1 MLSNEE
7 CSRLVNDGAIASP
20 DSDIA
25 GIGVILAF
33 LISAYMTFAAVLIAY
48 LTGMVESELLSVV
61 DKRLFRIRS
70 RIQHHPRI
78 QTALRKFVL
87 SLSDQQIVT
96 GIAIMAAGL
105 RGLAKDTITTYH
117 YQLVLYLA
125 WLSSSVHLSAISLL
139 TPYLSQYHGLR
150 TWRLIGMLALLVM
163 LLVGLVPTIS
173 DNWGTVNLNNL
184 YDSSR
189 KDIQP
194 TGWGVPAAC
203 FWGRTYGGGVN
214 NDAPLGYAILVISYI
229 WKVGEL
235 FVSPQQL
242 YQIVVR
248 FPARTFM
255 EKPLS
260 AIARRYAKKRQRRY
274 LIIFRLLLMI
284 CLPLLAVLETLISFS
299 AALWLSILGLVF
311 GTLQIVIPRNQN
323 LASTAAQ
330 EDSWGFGQLVP
341 LILLIQP
348 LGALTE
354 DIGVRHNHHHEQHLE
369 MEMQASRVSESNEPM
384 LLTAKTSS
392 HHHHRASTPLISIL
406 GESNYQNQTTTPR
419 GPSSEFLDI
428 VGRSRLFV
436 LLCASLQAAILVG
449 AVMTFWVDARTI
461 GYFRGGNWQLVIV
474 AVLMYTFLSWVLIGV
489 LGPHSRLGRKV
500 RG

>member
-1 MLSNEE
+1 MLSNEV
-7 CSRLVNDGAIASP
+7 CSRLVNDGAIAPP

-25 GIGVILAF
+25 GIGVVLAF

-48 LTGMVESELLSVV
+48 MTGMVESELLSVV
-61 DKRLFRIRS
+61 DQRLFRIRS

-78 QTALRKFVL
+78 QNALRKFVL

-105 RGLAKDTITTYH
+105 RGLAKNTITTYH

-125 WLSSSVHLSAISLL
+125 WLSSSVHLSAVSLL
-139 TPYLSQYHGLR
+139 TPYLSQYQGLR

-173 DNWGTVNLNNL
+173 DNWGTINLNNL
-184 YDSSR
+184 DGVSR

-203 FWGRTYGGGVN
+203 FWGRTYGDGVN

-235 FVSPQQL
+235 FVSPQKL
-242 YQIVVR
+242 YHIVVR
-248 FPARTFM
+248 VPARVIM

-260 AIARRYAKKRQRRY
+260 AVARRYARKRQRRY
-274 LIIFRLLLMI
+274 LIAFRLLLVI

-299 AALWLSILGLVF
+299 ASLWLSVLGLVF

-354 DIGVRHNHHHEQHLE
+354 DIGVRHHHHHGQQIE
-369 MEMQASRVSESNEPM
+369 METRGCRISESNQPM
-384 LLTAKTSS
+384 LPSAKPST
-392 HHHHRASTPLISIL
+392 HHHPQASTLLISIM
-406 GESNYQNQTTTPR
+406 GESNYQTNNSR
-419 GPSSEFLDI
+419 ESSEFLTI

-449 AVMTFWVDARTI
+449 ATLIFYVDAITI
-461 GYFRGGNWQLVIV
+461 GYFRGGNWLLVIV
-474 AVLMYTFLSWVLIGV
+474 AVLLYTFLCWVLIAV
-489 LGPHSRLGRKV
+489 LGPYSRLGRKV

>member
-173 DNWGTVNLNNL
+173 DNWGTVNLKNL
-184 YDSSR
+184 DDSSR
-189 KDIQP
+189 GTIQP

-214 NDAPLGYAILVISYI
+214 NDAPLGYAILVISYV

-242 YQIVVR
+242 YHMVVR
-248 FPARTFM
+248 VPARVFM

-260 AIARRYAKKRQRRY
+260 AIARRYARKRQRRY

-299 AALWLSILGLVF
+299 AALWLSILGLIF

-354 DIGVRHNHHHEQHLE
+354 DIGVRHSRHHGQHLE
-369 MEMQASRVSESNEPM
+369 MEMQASRISESNQPM
-384 LLTAKTSS
+384 LLPASAKPST
-392 HHHHRASTPLISIL
+392 HHQRLTSTPLISVL
-406 GESNYQNQTTTPR
+406 GKACSHPNTPR
-419 GPSSEFLDI
+419 EPSEFLAT
-428 VGRSRLFV
+428 VGRSRLFI
-436 LLCASLQAAILVG
+436 LLCASLQSAILVG
-449 AVMTFWVDARTI
+449 ATLIFYVDARTI

-474 AVLMYTFLSWVLIGV
+474 AVLLYTFLSWGLIGV
-489 LGPHSRLGRKV
+489 LGPCSRLGKKV